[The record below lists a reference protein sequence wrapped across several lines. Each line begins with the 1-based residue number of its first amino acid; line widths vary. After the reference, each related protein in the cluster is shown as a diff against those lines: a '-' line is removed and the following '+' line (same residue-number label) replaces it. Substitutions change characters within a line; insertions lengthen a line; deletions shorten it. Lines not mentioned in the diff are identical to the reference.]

1 MTAIDPYVQRWVAGT
16 NGRMYEPLIG
26 KLKRY
31 PIPVWP
37 GRKAAGKPSL
47 LLDIGVGWGRWM
59 VSAARAGYVPVGI
72 DIKLDGL
79 QATRRVL
86 REHGVRGYV
95 VGADLK
101 TLPFQDGIF
110 DHVYSY
116 SVIQHVHRDWARACF
131 HEIGRVLHGGGQCTL
146 EFPLRTGIANYL
158 LHCRKPR
165 PEEDDYQSWCVRYY
179 TIEELKAALKPVLE
193 NLSTKVDCYFGIGIK
208 AEDMD
213 ILPKRY
219 WPVVLMSEALR
230 RVSTVIRPLVRIA
243 DSVYIMGRRAGDS
256 NGRHQPAVQLTD
268 DNLAIAPLLRC
279 PSCHG
284 RVRVNEPRSEVVCER
299 EGLRYPVEDGVPMM
313 IVEAAVRA

>member
-37 GRKAAGKPSL
+37 GPKAAGNPSL

-95 VGADLK
+95 IGADLK
-101 TLPFQDGIF
+101 TLPFQDDIF

-116 SVIQHVHRDWARACF
+116 SVMQHVHRDRARACF
-131 HEIGRVLHGGGQCTL
+131 HEIGRVLHSGGQCTL

-158 LHCRKPR
+158 LHCRRSR

-179 TIEELKAALKPVLE
+179 TIEELKTALKPVLE

-219 WPVVLMSEALR
+219 WPVVLVSEALR
-230 RVSTVIRPLVRIA
+230 RVSTVIRPLVRVA

-256 NGRHQPAVQLTD
+256 NGGHQPAVQLTD

-279 PSCHG
+279 PSCNG
-284 RVRVNEPRSEVVCER
+284 RVRVNELRSEVVCER
-299 EGLRYPVEDGVPMM
+299 EGIRYPVEDGVPMM
-313 IVEAAVRA
+313 IAEAAVRA